1 MQEVDRNQSNGTKAR
16 APISRIDVKQGL
28 GGPKERT
35 RKSDINAL
43 SAVTAERSTE
53 YLQPNKCI
61 IFNNP
66 TFQINKF
73 YEQKVFKCNAVR
85 GLHDCGHEH
94 ICVL

>member
-1 MQEVDRNQSNGTKAR
+1 MT
-16 APISRIDVKQGL
+16 
-28 GGPKERT
+28 RT

-43 SAVTAERSTE
+43 SATPYVKAGE
-53 YLQPNKCI
+53 YQRLNKCI

-66 TFQINKF
+66 TFQINKI

-85 GLHDCGHEH
+85 GLHYRGHEH